1 MIFESNCIKLRLAAA
16 FGDTIE
22 TNVESKNVSPLQWL
36 WLQTLKLKISQGKTI
51 NLNGSRTGRDSVEQL
66 IEFVERLFKKLD
78 QEQLL
83 ELMDECDRQD
93 WIDFWKKQG

>member
-1 MIFESNCIKLRLAAA
+1 M
-16 FGDTIE
+16 
-22 TNVESKNVSPLQWL
+22 SPFQWL
-36 WLQTLKLKISQGKTI
+36 WLQTLKLKISQGKNI

-66 IEFVERLFKKLD
+66 IEFVERLFEKLD

-83 ELMDECDRQD
+83 DLMDEPDRQD